1 MTDIKYGM
9 TPWDEPEFTTGGGF
23 ANERS
28 TFLRLESGS
37 NIVRCITE
45 PHQYYQ
51 HSYKEPNDP
60 GFGDRVMCSR
70 PAGGACPLCEKGDRP
85 KRRWYVGVISRSSG
99 ATRIM
104 DIGSALFQSIQT
116 LSRDD
121 AWGNPLMYDINIKVN
136 KQGGASG
143 YYHVSP
149 RPKEPLSPADL
160 ELKAKYDL
168 DGLKRLCSPP
178 TMEKVMERLNSIKSR
193 KLKQAGKTEETTN
206 VSSVDS
212 GDDDVKDFP
221 DANAT
226 A

>member
-9 TPWDEPEFTTGGGF
+9 TPWDEPEFAPLGGYS
-23 ANERS
+23 NKKD
-28 TFLRLESGS
+28 TFLRLESGN

-51 HSYKEPNDP
+51 HNYKEPGDV

-70 PAGGACPLCEKGDRP
+70 PNGGACPLCEKGDRP
-85 KRRWYVGVISRSSG
+85 KRRWYVGVIVRNGG
-99 ATRIM
+99 ATRIL

-121 AWGNPLMYDINIKVN
+121 AWGNPMMYDINIKVN
-136 KQGGASG
+136 KQGGAAG

-149 RPKEPLSPADL
+149 RPKESLSAS
-160 ELKAKYDL
+160 DL
-168 DGLKRLCSPP
+168 DLKSKFDIEELKRLCSPP
-178 TMEKVMERLNSIKSR
+178 TLDKVTERLTFLCNK
-193 KLKQAGKTEETTN
+193 KLKAAGKSPEET
-206 VSSVDS
+206 VSSTVDS
-212 GDDDVKDFP
+212 GDDDVIPEFP
-221 DANAT
+221 TVT